1 MLARETGRRV
11 LVMRCLK
18 ADRPRPWNLNAAQGR
33 LEGVN
38 EVVVIG
44 AGLAGSQAA
53 LAAANLGVRV
63 LLYEMRPVKMTP
75 AHQGGNA
82 SELVCS
88 NSLGGEGE
96 TNAKGMLQAELRAA
110 NVPVMRAAE
119 SNRVPAGAALAVE
132 REGFSAHITQL
143 LETHPNITLERTE
156 LTRIPDEGVVV
167 IASGPLTSDAL
178 AADLLERFAGGER
191 LSFYDA
197 AAPVLEFDSINLDIA
212 YRAGRY
218 GQEADYLN
226 CPFDR
231 EQYAAFYERLETA
244 RQHTPHDWEK
254 LEFFEGCMPIEEIAR
269 RGVDT
274 PRFGPLKPKGLPD
287 PKTGREPYAV
297 AQLRQEDL
305 AGRLWSI
312 VGFQTGLK
320 WGDQKEVVRLIPG
333 LEHAEIAR
341 YGVMHR
347 NTYLCAPKLL
357 EPTLQFRAH
366 PRLLTA
372 GVLAGTEGYLESAAT
387 GWLAGLN
394 AARVAQGSPATV
406 PPPSSMLGGLVR
418 FLSTAES
425 KNFQPMNTNWA
436 LVPELELEQI
446 PVELRNRKKLGR
458 KERRPLLFARGM
470 RDFNA
475 WLEMEGIVVPA

>member
-1 MLARETGRRV
+1 MKEIT
-11 LVMRCLK
+11 
-18 ADRPRPWNLNAAQGR
+18 
-33 LEGVN
+33 
-38 EVVVIG
+38 VIG

-53 LAAANLGVRV
+53 LAAANLGVQVR
-63 LLYEMRPVKMTP
+63 LFEMRPNRMTA
-75 AHQGGNA
+75 AHRSHNA

-88 NSLGGEGE
+88 NSFGGEGDN
-96 TNAKGMLQAELRAA
+96 NAKGLLQSEMRLAKAPIMAA
-110 NVPVMRAAE
+110 ADA
-119 SNRVPAGAALAVE
+119 NRIPAGAALAVE
-132 REGFSAHITQL
+132 RDGFSAHITQL
-143 LETHPNITLERTE
+143 LESHPNIQMQREE
-156 LTRIPDEGVVV
+156 LTRVPDGIVV

-178 AADLLERFAGGER
+178 ADDLLQRFAGNER

-197 AAPVLEFDSINLDIA
+197 AAPVLEFDGINMEIV

-226 CPFDR
+226 CPFNKEEYLR
-231 EQYAAFYERLETA
+231 FFAKLEEA
-244 RQHTPHDWEK
+244 RRHTPHDWEK

-287 PKTGREPYAV
+287 PRTGREPYAV
-297 AQLRQEDL
+297 AQLRQEDA
-305 AGRLWSI
+305 AGQLWSI

-333 LEHAEIAR
+333 LENAEIAR

-357 EPTLQFRAH
+357 LPTLQFKAH
-366 PRLLTA
+366 PNLLTA

-387 GWLAGLN
+387 GWLAGVN
-394 AARVAQGSPATV
+394 AARIALALAPVV
-406 PPPSSMLGGLVR
+406 PPLTTMLGGLVR
-418 FLSTAES
+418 FLATAES

-436 LVPELELEQI
+436 LVPEPEVSERPLEMQTK
-446 PVELRNRKKLGR
+446 KKLGKR
-458 KERRPLLFARGM
+458 EKRPILYARGQ
-470 RDFNA
+470 RDFAA
-475 WLEMEGIVVPA
+475 WLGTF